1 MEKLFR
7 LKWGRLDGLGALII
21 SPTRELAMQIF
32 DELRK
37 VGARHDLSAGLLI
50 GGKNVKEERERI
62 NGERSPLAVLQNGR
76 HPFVSQQML
85 CPDSLATGVVLTGVT
100 AAANGTLYRR
110 LLVSPSLLPRQ
121 MTVLCQASCS
131 VPQGAGCSQA
141 SPIQHTAALSL
152 LMVPF

>member
-1 MEKLFR
+1 MVEKLFR
-7 LKWGRLDGLGALII
+7 LKWSRLDGLGALII

-76 HPFVSQQML
+76 HPFVPQQML
-85 CPDSLATGVVLTGVT
+85 CRTPCRLAWRSVV
-100 AAANGTLYRR
+100 
-110 LLVSPSLLPRQ
+110 
-121 MTVLCQASCS
+121 
-131 VPQGAGCSQA
+131 
-141 SPIQHTAALSL
+141 
-152 LMVPF
+152 

>member
-1 MEKLFR
+1 MVEKLFR

-62 NGERSPLAVLQNGR
+62 NGERSPLDVLQDGTHR
-76 HPFVSQQML
+76 IPSYRSRCFDQTPYRLAWRSAMSQR
-85 CPDSLATGVVLTGVT
+85 CYS
-100 AAANGTLYRR
+100 
-110 LLVSPSLLPRQ
+110 
-121 MTVLCQASCS
+121 
-131 VPQGAGCSQA
+131 QGARQ
-141 SPIQHTAALSL
+141 SL
-152 LMVPF
+152 

>member
-1 MEKLFR
+1 MVEKLFR

-62 NGERSPLAVLQNGR
+62 NGERSPL
-76 HPFVSQQML
+76 
-85 CPDSLATGVVLTGVT
+85 D
-100 AAANGTLYRR
+100 
-110 LLVSPSLLPRQ
+110 
-121 MTVLCQASCS
+121 
-131 VPQGAGCSQA
+131 VPQDGM
-141 SPIQHTAALSL
+141 HYLLS
-152 LMVPF
+152 